1 MLWLAYA
8 HGSTHD
14 EIAGVIGVK
23 TGSVKLMLFRARQ
36 RLADRLRARA
46 GSDAGG
52 IAMTAP
58 ECARE
63 TEIVDAIAAG
73 QWPDAAPETLRAH
86 VASCPVCADLAL
98 AASALH
104 DDAAVANQAP
114 MALPSAG
121 QVWWRAE
128 LRARHEAARLA
139 QRPVLAVQ
147 VVAAVV
153 VLAALVTGV
162 RALLPT
168 PGPGWPGRPAAART
182 VSLATIG
189 PLTLALVLSR
199 RPVARAR
206 ADGGLHGGPRRP
218 PGRPLAARRGR
229 ARNRLRTGYDK
240 PVRGPLK
247 GLW

>member
-1 MLWLAYA
+1 
-8 HGSTHD
+8 
-14 EIAGVIGVK
+14 
-23 TGSVKLMLFRARQ
+23 
-36 RLADRLRARA
+36 
-46 GSDAGG
+46 
-52 IAMTAP
+52 MTAP

-73 QWPDAAPETLRAH
+73 QWPDDAPETLRAH
-86 VASCPVCADLAL
+86 AASCPVCADLAL

-128 LRARHEAARLA
+128 LRARHEAAQLA

-162 RALLPT
+162 RSLIPDAWAWLART
-168 PGPGWPGRPAAART
+168 AGGART
-182 VSLATIG
+182 VSLATIE
-189 PLTLALVLSR
+189 PLTLALILAVGLWLVLG
-199 RPVARAR
+199 PIAVYMVVR
-206 ADGGLHGGPRRP
+206 ADRQGGR
-218 PGRPLAARRGR
+218 
-229 ARNRLRTGYDK
+229 
-240 PVRGPLK
+240 
-247 GLW
+247 